1 MSSYLTGGED
11 IGSMKKLSVKLIL
24 LYVISF
30 DGLFFATNIFKP
42 SKPPKNVISISLH
55 HPS

>member
-11 IGSMKKLSVKLIL
+11 IGSMKNSQSNSSYF
-24 LYVISF
+24 YVISS
-30 DGLFFATNIFKP
+30 DGLFFTTNIFKP